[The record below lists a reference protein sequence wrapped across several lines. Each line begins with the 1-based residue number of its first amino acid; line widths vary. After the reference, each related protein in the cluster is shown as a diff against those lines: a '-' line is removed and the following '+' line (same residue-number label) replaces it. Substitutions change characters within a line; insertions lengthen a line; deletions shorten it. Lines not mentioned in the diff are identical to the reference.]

1 MGYFFLTCYVLV
13 HIWFFQLFRS
23 KKPIGGIC
31 LFGFCFSWS
40 CLALSI
46 VIEELFK

>member
-23 KKPIGGIC
+23 KEPIGGIG
-31 LFGFCFSWS
+31 FVFCFSWS
-40 CLALSI
+40 CLALAD